1 MDYNP
6 IIFAG
11 CSYTWGEG
19 LELYQETP
27 KWIEARK
34 SNHHHHDILKITD
47 ESSIKFREEN
57 RFAGLVAK
65 HYGIE
70 SYVTE
75 ENGGNLASSIR
86 HIESTIDSGVHP
98 KVIVLQHTNL
108 NRNPYHYD
116 YSCQCPI
123 CLQSEW
129 TSIFDLM
136 DWVNRFQDK
145 LRNMSH
151 ETLDDIFTFKGKRG
165 EYFRKLVN
173 DAKINRQDNLESLFN
188 KVINLF
194 SDFAKINLE
203 KVIIN
208 KFKKLEQNHHLFF
221 LDSWHKDSSNIL
233 SEFDYIK
240 DRTIPLIGS
249 DGKEYKEWDKWQ
261 DTLDNFSI
269 TNVYPHTDN
278 HHPSLEAHKIIAD
291 SIINFFD
298 KKGIKFKKHYI

>member
-19 LELYQETP
+19 LELFQETP

-34 SNHHHHDILKITD
+34 SNHHHYDILKITD

-86 HIESTIDSGVHP
+86 HIENTINSGVHP

-116 YSCQCPI
+116 YSCNCPV
-123 CLQSEW
+123 CLQSGW
-129 TSIFDLM
+129 VSIFDVM
-136 DWVNRFQDK
+136 DWVNRYQNIIT
-145 LRNMSH
+145 NMSH
-151 ETLDDIFTFKGKRG
+151 ETLNDLFIFKGIRG
-165 EYFRKLVN
+165 YYFEKLVS
-173 DAKINRQDNLESLFN
+173 DAKINKQENLESLYN
-188 KVINLF
+188 KVKNLF
-194 SDFAKINLE
+194 SDLSKINLE
-203 KVIIN
+203 KIIIN
-208 KFKKLEQNHHLFF
+208 KFKKLEKNHHLFF
-221 LDSWHKDSSNIL
+221 LDSWHKDSSDIL
-233 SEFDYIK
+233 SEFDYIT

-249 DGKEYKEWDKWQ
+249 DGKEYQRWGEWQ
-261 DTLDNFSI
+261 DTLDNFPISSS
-269 TNVYPHTDN
+269 YPHTDN
-278 HHPSLEAHKIIAD
+278 HHPSLESHKIIAK

-298 KKGIKFKKHYI
+298 KKGIKFKKGYI